1 MSFCLNF
8 NPLKRSLLILCVI
21 LSRTVVPCSHSRR
34 PATDCLQ
41 SFVTYSNL
49 YLRSFSAEKTTF
61 LIPLLRKMNDLL
73 LKSISHK
80 AFARLGAFRSGK
92 RALRGRV
99 NRLATFFMN
108 ETQSLPLN
116 LQNINQNLWIGGKYW
131 ISDWWRVVQTKF
143 AVQKE
148 EMSVKSESLRN
159 CINVKHTRQRF
170 RKTPTINF
178 CLSTNWH
185 LPDAIVDHSVSWWIS
200 IQVNYNVINWRKLF
214 SGCSLECGW

>member
-1 MSFCLNF
+1 MSFYLNF

-80 AFARLGAFRSGK
+80 AFAWLGAFRSGK

-99 NRLATFFMN
+99 NRLGTFLWMK
-108 ETQSLPLN
+108 LKVC
-116 LQNINQNLWIGGKYW
+116 LWIYKTLIKTYGLEAN
-131 ISDWWRVVQTKF
+131 I
-143 AVQKE
+143 E
-148 EMSVKSESLRN
+148 SVIDGES
-159 CINVKHTRQRF
+159 F
-170 RKTPTINF
+170 R
-178 CLSTNWH
+178 
-185 LPDAIVDHSVSWWIS
+185 
-200 IQVNYNVINWRKLF
+200 R
-214 SGCSLECGW
+214 SLQCKKKKCQ